1 MAQMLK
7 NLPAVEETW
16 VQSLDW
22 EDLLKKGIE
31 SYSLQGQRRLVGY
44 SPWDHEELD
53 TIGRL
58 ALSRDV
64 APGVQLGNL
73 Q

>member
-1 MAQMLK
+1 MLK

-31 SYSLQGQRRLVGY
+31 SYSLQGQRSLVGY

-64 APGVQLGNL
+64 APGGQLGNVL
-73 Q
+73 